1 MWIKYCRTPP
11 MVCSKASVYG
21 SNHINYTKLTNGLF
35 VSIIGKLVH

>member
-11 MVCSKASVYG
+11 MVCPKASVYAPY
-21 SNHINYTKLTNGLF
+21 HINYTKLTSGLL